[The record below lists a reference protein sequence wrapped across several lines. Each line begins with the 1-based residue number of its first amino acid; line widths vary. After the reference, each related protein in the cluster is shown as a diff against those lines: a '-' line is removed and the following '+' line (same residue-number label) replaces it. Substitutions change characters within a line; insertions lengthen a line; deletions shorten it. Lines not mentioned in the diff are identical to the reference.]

1 MKAFTAPPVPLMV
14 TCNDTAPPRTNNSGD
29 AANDTAWCRPRRTVI
44 SFVNGIHHSLDDC
57 REIAARLGEIFGD
70 EVRAFYNPS
79 SGNWFSDASRAGLE
93 LFTKPGDLVIAKG
106 LAAHLRRALR
116 DVGARGRVLHL
127 AHSGGAIMT
136 YLAAKHHLRREETA
150 RIDLVTFG
158 GGRSITRKVRALW
171 TCLFLAVPSPV
182 LLPLLIV
189 LWWRP
194 DRQLLRQER
203 PAAARRRP
211 RAGTSALPCLE
222 PP

>member
-1 MKAFTAPPVPLMV
+1 MMV
-14 TCNDTAPPRTNNSGD
+14 TCNDSSLLFSSSANGTSPLLRTNSNNSGSNSD
-29 AANDTAWCRPRRTVI
+29 AALDTSLCRPRRTVI

-57 REIAARLGEIFGD
+57 REIAGRLGEIFGD

-93 LFTKPGDLVIAKG
+93 LFTKPGDLFIAKG

-158 GGRSITRKVRALW
+158 GGRSITRKVCYVCMSMCACPCVHVHVQVCVCVC
-171 TCLFLAVPSPV
+171 TCVYACVGCADGAVY
-182 LLPLLIV
+182 
-189 LWWRP
+189 
-194 DRQLLRQER
+194 
-203 PAAARRRP
+203 
-211 RAGTSALPCLE
+211 
-222 PP
+222 